1 MIFMKYT
8 TKLFFT
14 SKNGLVYSYE
24 METSAIDIKPVV
36 AKVREHVYMFK
47 KTAKVN
53 VGIYDENDTLKA
65 CWTSENKVWYYLNDD
80 DDE

>member
-1 MIFMKYT
+1 MIYT

-14 SKNGLVYSYE
+14 SKKGLVYSYD
-24 METSAIDIKPVV
+24 METSANDIKTVV
-36 AKVREHVYMFK
+36 TKVREHVYMFK

-65 CWTSENKVWYYLNDD
+65 CWTSEDKIWYYFND
-80 DDE
+80 E

>member
-1 MIFMKYT
+1 MMYT

-14 SKNGLVYSYE
+14 SRKGLVYGYE
-24 METSAIDIKPVV
+24 METSANDIKTVV
-36 AKVREHVYMFK
+36 SKVREHVYMFK

-65 CWTSENKVWYYLNDD
+65 CWTSEDKIWYYFND
-80 DDE
+80 E

>member
-1 MIFMKYT
+1 MIYI

-14 SKNGLVYSYE
+14 SKNGLVYSYD
-24 METSAIDIKPVV
+24 METSADDIKTVV

-47 KTAKVN
+47 KSAKVN

-65 CWTSENKVWYYLNDD
+65 CWTSEDKIWYYLNDD
-80 DDE
+80 DE

>member
-1 MIFMKYT
+1 MMYT

-14 SKNGLVYSYE
+14 SKNGLVYGYE
-24 METSAIDIKPVV
+24 METSANDIKTVV
-36 AKVREHVYMFK
+36 SKVREHVYMFK

-65 CWTSENKVWYYLNDD
+65 CWTSEDKIWYYFND
-80 DDE
+80 E

>member
-1 MIFMKYT
+1 MMYT
-8 TKLFFT
+8 TRLFFT
-14 SKNGLVYSYE
+14 SRKGLVYGYE
-24 METSAIDIKPVV
+24 METSANDIKTVV
-36 AKVREHVYMFK
+36 SKVREHVYMFK

-65 CWTSENKVWYYLNDD
+65 CWTSEDKIWVYPNDD

>member
-1 MIFMKYT
+1 MIYT

-14 SKNGLVYSYE
+14 SKKGLVYSYD
-24 METSAIDIKPVV
+24 METSANDIKTVV
-36 AKVREHVYMFK
+36 TKVREHVYMFK

-65 CWTSENKVWYYLNDD
+65 CWTSEDKIWYYFNDD
-80 DDE
+80 E

>member
-1 MIFMKYT
+1 MMYT
-8 TKLFFT
+8 TRLFFT
-14 SKNGLVYSYE
+14 SRKGLVYSYE
-24 METSAIDIKPVV
+24 METSANDIKTVV

-65 CWTSENKVWYYLNDD
+65 CWTSEDKIWYYFND
-80 DDE
+80 E

>member
-1 MIFMKYT
+1 MIFMMYI

-14 SKNGLVYSYE
+14 SKKGLVYSYD
-24 METSAIDIKPVV
+24 METSANDIKTVV

-65 CWTSENKVWYYLNDD
+65 CWTPEDKIWYYFNDD
-80 DDE
+80 E

>member
-1 MIFMKYT
+1 MMYT

-14 SKNGLVYSYE
+14 SRKGLVYGYE
-24 METSAIDIKPVV
+24 METSADDIKTVV
-36 AKVREHVYMFK
+36 ARVREHVYMFK

-65 CWTSENKVWYYLNDD
+65 CWTSEDKIWYYFNDD
-80 DDE
+80 E

>member
-1 MIFMKYT
+1 MYT

-24 METSAIDIKPVV
+24 METSANDIKTVV
-36 AKVREHVYMFK
+36 SKVREHVYMFK

-65 CWTSENKVWYYLNDD
+65 CWTSEDKIWYYFND
-80 DDE
+80 E

>member
-1 MIFMKYT
+1 MMYT
-8 TKLFFT
+8 TRLFFT

-24 METSAIDIKPVV
+24 METSANDIKTVV
-36 AKVREHVYMFK
+36 SKVREHVYMFK

-65 CWTSENKVWYYLNDD
+65 CWTSEDKIWYYFNDD
-80 DDE
+80 E

>member
-1 MIFMKYT
+1 MYT

-14 SKNGLVYSYE
+14 SKKGLVYGYD
-24 METSAIDIKPVV
+24 METSANDIETVV
-36 AKVREHVYMFK
+36 ARVTEHVYMFK

-65 CWTSENKVWYYLNDD
+65 CWNSEYKTWYYPY
-80 DDE
+80 DE

>member
-1 MIFMKYT
+1 MMYI

-14 SKNGLVYSYE
+14 SKKGLVYSYD
-24 METSAIDIKPVV
+24 METSANDIKTVV
-36 AKVREHVYMFK
+36 AKVREHVYTFK

-65 CWTSENKVWYYLNDD
+65 CWTSEDKMWYYFD

>member
-1 MIFMKYT
+1 MIFMMYT

-14 SKNGLVYSYE
+14 SKKGLVYSYD
-24 METSAIDIKPVV
+24 METSASDIKTVV

-65 CWTSENKVWYYLNDD
+65 CWTSEDKIWYYFNDD
-80 DDE
+80 E

>member
-1 MIFMKYT
+1 MKYI

-24 METSAIDIKPVV
+24 METSAIDIKTVV
-36 AKVREHVYMFK
+36 ARVTEHVYMFR

-65 CWTSENKVWYYLNDD
+65 CWTSENKIWYYLNDD
-80 DDE
+80 DDDDE